1 MTGLGRARIGVL
13 GHVDHGKTTLTAAIT
28 RVLREEHPDR
38 NRLDGK
44 DDWVVRGVEYQTR
57 NRGYLHIDPSPWR
70 DRRASLLHAAPLDG
84 AILVVSAVEG
94 VMAQTRQD
102 VLGARWLGVPAL
114 VVALNKADQV
124 DDDLAAAVEAEVRDE
139 LTRQGYPGATVP
151 VVRVSAFHALYGDP
165 QWRASI
171 LELMD
176 AVDATVPGPGSA
188 PVHDAE
194 TRHRTRFDAELYLA
208 TSSEGGSSRPL
219 WPGTVCRFWFRT
231 AEVAG
236 TVAFDAT
243 GRGTRRRDGVE
254 MLLPGDTTQARVTL
268 DEPVALGDEECF
280 VVTQPGRSG
289 YAWGRVTH
297 ALG

>member
-1 MTGLGRARIGVL
+1 MTGPGRVRIGVL

-28 RVLREEHPDR
+28 RVLREQYPDR
-38 NRLDGK
+38 NRHGSN
-44 DDWVVRGVEYQTR
+44 DDWVARGVEYQTR
-57 NRGYLHIDPSPWR
+57 KRRYLHIDPGPWR
-70 DRRASLLHAAPLDG
+70 DRRTSLLHAAPLDG
-84 AILVVSAVEG
+84 AVLVVSAVEG

-139 LTRQGYPGATVP
+139 LTRQGYAGADVP

-176 AVDATVPGPGSA
+176 AVDAHVPGPGSGPA
-188 PVHDAE
+188 YDASPDDE
-194 TRHRTRFDAELYLA
+194 TRRRFHAEVYLA
-208 TSSEGGSSRPL
+208 TPSEGGSSRPL
-219 WPGTVCRFWFRT
+219 WPGAVCRFDFRS

-236 TVAFDAT
+236 TFSV
-243 GRGTRRRDGVE
+243 DGVE
-254 MLLPGDTTQARVTL
+254 MLLPGDTVQARVTL
-268 DEPVALGDEECF
+268 SEPVAVGDDERF

-289 YAWGRVTH
+289 YAWGRVVP
-297 ALG
+297 AR

>member
-1 MTGLGRARIGVL
+1 MTGSGRVRIGVL

-28 RVLREEHPDR
+28 RVLREEYPDR
-38 NRLDGK
+38 NRLAGDN
-44 DDWVVRGVEYQTR
+44 DWVVRGVEYQTR
-57 NRGYLHIDPSPWR
+57 DRRYLHIDPSPWR

-102 VLGARWLGVPAL
+102 VLGARWLGVPTL

-139 LTRQGYPGATVP
+139 LTRQGYHGTEVP
-151 VVRVSAFHALYGDP
+151 VVRVSAFHALYGDS

-171 LELMD
+171 LELME
-176 AVDATVPGPGSA
+176 AVDACVPGPGSG

-194 TRHRTRFDAELYLA
+194 TRHRTRFDAEVYLA
-208 TSSEGGSSRPL
+208 TSPEGGSPRPL
-219 WPGTVCRFWFRT
+219 WPGSVCRFWFRT

-236 TVAFDAT
+236 TVAVE
-243 GRGTRRRDGVE
+243 GPERGPRRSGGVE
-254 MLLPGDTTQARVTL
+254 MLLPGDTAQVRVTL
-268 DEPVALGDEECF
+268 DEPVALGDQECF